1 MTCAPVPGMSDALAY
16 TAAAAQAHDR
26 ALQAEGMPG
35 LRLMRWAARAAL
47 TDAAKILARRAAGG
61 DPAGPGHNGGDG
73 AVLAGLAQGRGLAC
87 TLFYLSPP
95 KTADAQRARDY
106 AEAAGVAFA
115 PFDQFD
121 PSTFDLVV
129 DGLLGTGPARPVRG
143 PWPTA
148 LSG

>member
-26 ALQAEGMPG
+26 ALQAEGVPG
-35 LRLMRWAARAAL
+35 LRLMRRAAQAAL
-47 TDAAKILARRAAGG
+47 TTLQRSWPEARRVAIL
-61 DPAGPGHNGGDG
+61 AGPGHNGGDG

-95 KTADAQRARDY
+95 KTADAQRAQDF
-106 AEAAGVAFA
+106 AEGAGVAVA

-121 PSTFDLVV
+121 PVGFDLVV
-129 DGLLGTGPARPVRG
+129 DGLLGTGPAR
-143 PWPTA
+143 
-148 LSG
+148 

>member
-1 MTCAPVPGMSDALAY
+1 
-16 TAAAAQAHDR
+16 
-26 ALQAEGMPG
+26 
-35 LRLMRWAARAAL
+35 MRRAARAAL
-47 TDAAKILARRAAGG
+47 TTLQRSWPDARQVAIL
-61 DPAGPGHNGGDG
+61 AGPGHNGGDG

-115 PFDQFD
+115 PSISLILR
-121 PSTFDLVV
+121 PSTWWSMASWVRA
-129 DGLLGTGPARPVRG
+129 ARPVRG